1 MFISFCYFA
10 LQVFINFAKNQSD
23 ILPSEEEDS
32 STNVSAPGTWGN
44 VLEFDFY
51 KTEQINMS
59 FLCHLHGM
67 LLVLILSSFLQCLYL
82 FSLKRIK

>member
-23 ILPSEEEDS
+23 ILPSEEDS
-32 STNVSAPGTWGN
+32 TTNVSAPGTWWN
-44 VLEFDFY
+44 VLEFDFF

-59 FLCHLHGM
+59 FLCHLHGT
-67 LLVLILSSFLQCLYL
+67 LGNTLCLD
-82 FSLKRIK
+82 FIIFFTMPVSL